1 MGTQSTLANGW
12 LQLNGKY
19 WPSRRR
25 RLCSIDQNCRANKV
39 QLYSPA
45 AVSVLLK
52 VVLYGITR
60 PTADQTQT
68 WAGNP
73 GWFPPKKTCVLNFV
87 SLSFVQQNEK
97 QKKIKI
103 KIKRGNKVKEGAD
116 SLPAPRTDI

>member
-19 WPSRRR
+19 WPSSR

-73 GWFPPKKTCVLNFV
+73 GWFPPKTCVLNFVCV
-87 SLSFVQQNEK
+87 SLSFVQQNIVK
-97 QKKIKI
+97 MKKTK
-103 KIKRGNKVKEGAD
+103 K
-116 SLPAPRTDI
+116 

>member
-19 WPSRRR
+19 WPSSRRR

-60 PTADQTQT
+60 PTADQTQRHGLVIL
-68 WAGNP
+68 AGSP
-73 GWFPPKKTCVLNFV
+73 
-87 SLSFVQQNEK
+87 
-97 QKKIKI
+97 QKKL
-103 KIKRGNKVKEGAD
+103 VC
-116 SLPAPRTDI
+116 